1 MFTIPH
7 INSGMKYV
15 PCCLFFQVFIC
26 TTLTAQETT
35 AISSG
40 TLSPRIYLWCKPVS
54 RDHRNVLQWSVT
66 GTKSNLFYVIERSRN
81 GSTFDLI
88 GVTREAGHQQSFEFV
103 DENPVNQTNYYRIR
117 ISITGR
123 KDLFSE
129 VVTVNNNNG
138 FRCRFYPNPVD
149 KLLIVRSEL
158 AVQLHISD
166 AVSRVR
172 ISRLLAPGLQIVDV
186 STLERGVYF
195 LTIFD
200 KETNKVITE
209 KLIKN

>member
-1 MFTIPH
+1 M
-7 INSGMKYV
+7 
-15 PCCLFFQVFIC
+15 
-26 TTLTAQETT
+26 
-35 AISSG
+35 
-40 TLSPRIYLWCKPVS
+40 
-54 RDHRNVLQWSVT
+54 
-66 GTKSNLFYVIERSRN
+66 KSNLFYVIERSRN
-81 GSTFDLI
+81 GRTFDLI
-88 GVTREAGHQQSFEFV
+88 GVIREAGYQKSFEFI

-117 ISITGR
+117 IPVTGK

-129 VVTVNNNNG
+129 VVMVNNNNG

-149 KLLIVRSEL
+149 KFLIVRSEL

-195 LTIFD
+195 ITIFD
-200 KETNKVITE
+200 KETNKMITE